1 MSFPVR
7 IFGHQGIVPLKVVE
21 DTQYR
26 ADSVFQ
32 LKQPYLWKQQLTA
45 DTGAA
50 VSSTANTDL
59 GGHTL
64 DATTILR
71 IEVPDGK
78 TIAYEVN
85 PPGRAVVATTASPR
99 LSGKDQIQFG
109 VNWIISVIDVTGV
122 A

>member
-1 MSFPVR
+1 MAYSVR

-32 LKQPYLWKQQLTA
+32 LKQPYIFKQVVSA
-45 DTGAA
+45 DAA
-50 VSSTANTDL
+50 AASSAANIDF

-64 DATTILR
+64 DPTSLLR

-85 PPGRAVVATTASPR
+85 PPGRNVVATADSPR

-109 VNWIISVIDVTGV
+109 SSWLISIIDVTG
-122 A
+122 AP